1 MAIPARSQRSVYLAL
16 ETVSFDDCLDLLTDD
31 LSGADP
37 QFVEI
42 SGCRA
47 VVVHQ
52 GIPLHPAPWCTELNA
67 ISGLDITYQVSSAG
81 AVLIVEVED
90 SIFAI
95 GFGGG
100 SRWLASDRLDARFG
114 LRFAIRSLDPDE
126 LQDVVKRTPG
136 LGRTD
141 ITLIPA
147 GATVWQLGVD
157 RIAQIVRRL
166 GGKATF
172 ADPDGQE
179 RTARVEGGS
188 ALRFGVANVNET
200 LIAELSEIVSTLRNK
215 PPVPQLEFVEHIVPI
230 TDAQTRAELDTQL
243 ELLLGAGSVDAV
255 RDQLAVAAPEPT
267 IDVLPQTTAYVVKI
281 GGARAQEYS
290 SLELGHILAR
300 TRLQRPGERRSAMEA
315 GRVTLFEG
323 DEGRRLTSTNA
334 FRWLEAVVG
343 VAERRFFLLDAA
355 WYEIGAHYLTTLVSE
370 IEDLVADGPD
380 LDLPAWQP
388 GQEERGYNEH
398 VQSCRRGFICL
409 DRQGVVTQLHRR
421 NGVEICDLLGPDDEL
436 IHVKRAASSAP
447 LSHLFNQG
455 LVSAQSL
462 TYDKQARA
470 GFAAKV
476 RERGG
481 GRQVNEDF
489 VPRTVVFAIQLKA
502 GEAVTPRSLFPF
514 AQVALRQAARGLH
527 ELGATVHVVTIP
539 QAAA

>member
-100 SRWLASDRLDARFG
+100 SRWLASDRLDGRFG

-188 ALRFGVANVNET
+188 ALRFGVANVDET

-290 SLELGHILAR
+290 SLELG
-300 TRLQRPGERRSAMEA
+300 Q
-315 GRVTLFEG
+315 
-323 DEGRRLTSTNA
+323 RLTSTNA

-380 LDLPAWQP
+380 LDLPAWQQ